1 MNNLIAAANGKLD
14 DPVMREWAV
23 HFYSDLPKHAHD
35 ERVRI
40 ETDWFHEFF
49 IAQLIDRGE
58 TILLTRLFRVL
69 PPEHFSN
76 LKSLILKNWSAWPT
90 STINSAASVLVAIA
104 PDDLLH
110 LYETDLKSF
119 KQGTNVDLLRFS
131 SIDLLLEKS
140 NEIACVEFVNQL
152 VKTVITC
159 PDDLRKSLLIPSL
172 LTGAQ
177 HLSWDVLEPLIDAA
191 LDAEKIEYRR
201 ENIYA
206 SLFIGLFGDDE
217 FLTMMLCRGE
227 YESPL
232 RLAALQPLF
241 VQNAPLEKLDDWLQA
256 LPQFED
262 TLEVIE
268 NIAKE
273 SLGCQTMLRVL
284 MNSSSTSRLSSK
296 TKTQLSIAA
305 CLHGFAKSSLDTTEF
320 ELSTTIDLLAADLP
334 DSRWSP
340 FLIEHLRSFDRQLVV
355 PALTSRISTDFNSFG
370 AAQIAIAMGELG
382 DTAFIA
388 PLIAALDD
396 DRGDFLCEAAQE
408 SITEFGDSAQA
419 ALISQW
425 DQLDRSQQIYGLSVI
440 SNVHGKAAADFAV
453 ARFSKLMADDLE
465 HVCELILASP
475 DSRLLNL
482 LKPEL
487 RRKQSLIDRA
497 CYICARLMDYDGP
510 EIEQA
515 KERALADFKRCE
527 NLFESI
533 ESSDFLSQ
541 PQLFVE
547 LECPLCKAVNKYEAK
562 GVVISDDP
570 DAAFLLND
578 EFPCASCGQEV
589 EFGFTPMSRMA
600 LGVGFLG
607 SQVNAKEGRQQND
620 HFKRINYKVDGR
632 VMPLATGLAMIR
644 NHLTA
649 KPSDAL
655 GWYRL
660 GNLLSF
666 LNRPKET
673 AAAYRKALNIKPNAI
688 DATFALATILA
699 ESQQETEALELLQEA
714 IERIPSWI
722 FLLPF
727 PNFSHDFVDLYNALI
742 RTLRRNELPVLH
754 PSALASS
761 KKIGRNDSCPCGSG
775 KKFKKCCGR

>member
-14 DPVMREWAV
+14 DPVMLEWAMR
-23 HFYSDLPKHAHD
+23 FYSDLPKHAHD
-35 ERVRI
+35 ERIQI
-40 ETDWFHEFF
+40 ETGWFHEFF

-58 TILLTRLFRVL
+58 AKLLGRLFRVL

-76 LKSLILKNWSAWPT
+76 LKSLIIKNWPVWPT
-90 STINSAASVLVAIA
+90 STINSATSVLAAIA
-104 PDDLLH
+104 PEDLLH
-110 LYETDLKSF
+110 LFENELKSF
-119 KQGTNVDLLRFS
+119 KQGTNIDLLRFS

-140 NEIACVEFVNQL
+140 NEVACAEFVNQL
-152 VKTVITC
+152 VKTVIAC
-159 PDDLRKSLLIPSL
+159 PDDLRKSLLIPTL

-177 HLSWDVLEPLIDAA
+177 HLSWDVLESLIGVA
-191 LDAEKIEYRR
+191 LDAEISEYRR
-201 ENIYA
+201 ENIYV
-206 SLFIGLFGDDE
+206 SLFTGLFGYSE
-217 FLTMMLCRGE
+217 FLAMMLDRGE
-227 YESPL
+227 YESL
-232 RLAALQPLF
+232 LQLASLQPF
-241 VQNAPLEKLDDWLQA
+241 FTHSAPLEKLDGWLQSS
-256 LPQFED
+256 PQFED
-262 TLEVIE
+262 TLDVLE
-268 NIAKE
+268 NLAKE
-273 SLGCQTMLRVL
+273 SLGCRTMLRVL
-284 MNSSSTSRLSSK
+284 MNSSSTSSLSSK
-296 TKTQLSIAA
+296 TKTQLSFAA
-305 CLHGFAKSSLDTTEF
+305 CLHGFAKNSINISEF
-320 ELSTTIDLLAADLP
+320 DLSTTIDMLAADLSN
-334 DSRWSP
+334 SRWSTL
-340 FLIEHLRSFDRQLVV
+340 LIEHLKSFDRQSVV
-355 PALTSRISTDFNSFG
+355 TALTSRLAEDSNSYG
-370 AAQIAIAMGELG
+370 TIQIAIAMGELG
-382 DTAFIA
+382 DTVFVE
-388 PLIAALDD
+388 PLIAVLGDD
-396 DRGDFLCEAAQE
+396 YGDLLCPAAAKSLAE
-408 SITEFGDSAQA
+408 IGNSAQM
-419 ALISQW
+419 ALIRQW
-425 DQLDRSQQIYGLSVI
+425 DQLDFSQQIFGLSVI
-440 SNVHGKAAADFAV
+440 GDVHGKAAADFAV
-453 ARFSKLMADDLE
+453 ARFSKLMAKDLE
-465 HVCELILASP
+465 HACELILASP
-475 DSRLLNL
+475 DARLLDL

-487 RRKQSLIDRA
+487 RRKQTLIDRA
-497 CYICARLMDYDGP
+497 FYICARLLDYDGP
-510 EIEQA
+510 EVEPA
-515 KERALADFKRCE
+515 KERALAEFKRCE

-562 GVVISDDP
+562 GVIISDDP

-589 EFGFTPMSRMA
+589 EFGFTPMPRMA

-649 KPSDAL
+649 KPNDAL
-655 GWYRL
+655 EWYRL

-699 ESQQETEALELLQEA
+699 ENKKETEALELLQES

-742 RTLRRNELPVLH
+742 RTLRRNELPALH
-754 PSALASS
+754 PSALASP